1 MKKLLNTLFILT
13 DDYYLSLE
21 GESVVITEG
30 REKIGQFPLHIFEG
44 IISFSYSGAS
54 PELMGAC
61 AANGIGFAMF
71 TPYGKF
77 LCRVEGRSRGNIL
90 LRKEQYR
97 ISDDERRSLP
107 YARNM
112 VLGKVFNE
120 RWTVD
125 RTLRDYPMRV
135 NGDRL
140 RESIEKLK
148 TQVEKIRIADS
159 VSNLRGVEGDS
170 AVDYFRVFN
179 DLILNQKDDFCFSGR
194 NRRPPLDKVNAMLSF
209 AYTLLANDCM
219 NALESVGL
227 DSYAGFMHTDKP
239 GRASLALD
247 LEEELRAP
255 MADRF
260 VLTMINKKML
270 TNKSFSV
277 TSDGAVLMTDDSRK
291 IFLAKWQE
299 RKKEEIVHPYLQE
312 KVKWGLV
319 PYIQALLLSRTIRG
333 DLDEY
338 PPFMWK

>member
-1 MKKLLNTLFILT
+1 MNTLFILT

-21 GESVVITEG
+21 GESIVITEG
-30 REKIGQFPLHIFEG
+30 REKVGQFPLHIFEG
-44 IISFSYSGAS
+44 IISFSNSGAS
-54 PELMGAC
+54 PALMGAC
-61 AANGIGFAMF
+61 AANGIGFAML

-77 LCRVEGRSRGNIL
+77 LCRVAGRSRGNIL

-97 ISDDERRSLP
+97 ISDDENRSLP

-112 VLGKVFNE
+112 ILGKVYNE

-135 NGDRL
+135 NSDRL
-140 RESIEKLK
+140 RNSISNLK
-148 TQVEKIRIADS
+148 KQIDKIRKSDS
-159 VSNLRGVEGDS
+159 MSNLRGVEGDS

-179 DLILNQKDDFCFSGR
+179 DLILNQKEEFYFSGR
-194 NRRPPLDKVNAMLSF
+194 NRRPPLDNVNAMLSF
-209 AYTLLANDCM
+209 AYILLANDCM

-255 MADRF
+255 IADRF
-260 VLTMINKKML
+260 VLTMINKKIL
-270 TNKSFSV
+270 TNKDFSV
-277 TSDGAVLMTDDSRK
+277 TGDGAVLMSDDGRRT
-291 IFLAKWQE
+291 FLAKWQE
-299 RKKEEIVHPYLQE
+299 RKQEEIIHPYLQE

-333 DLDEY
+333 DLEEY